1 MKKLLILISVLCL
14 FLCAYSVRHS
24 FAAPLTADDI
34 DLILDD
40 VNEAIDSNLV
50 SDATNKLLVILKQE
64 PKHPEANRIFTQVTG
79 RQYVPPVFVSKKP
92 VYNRTTMT
100 TNLKGEITTTMGEA
114 RYDIVQLVSGSTK
127 SIVADSLKN
136 FLADEMFKKQM
147 QGIMGEAIDVEKSSV
162 LSILRESL
170 ELPAVGASTINENPV
185 ESSVNSDPKEKA
197 KEYYQSALKLIDEQ
211 RYDDAK
217 KNLQQAVNLDPENQE
232 YKKALEKMG
241 P

>member
-1 MKKLLILISVLCL
+1 MKKLLIILCIFSLILV
-14 FLCAYSVRHS
+14 AYSS
-24 FAAPLTADDI
+24 KNILAAPLTADDI
-34 DLILDD
+34 DLLLDD
-40 VNEAIDSNLV
+40 ANDAIDENLT
-50 SDATNKLLVILKQE
+50 SQATNALIQILKQE
-64 PKHPEANRIFTQVTG
+64 PKHPEANRLYTQVTG
-79 RQYVPPVFVSKKP
+79 RQYMPPVAVTKKP
-92 VYNRTTMT
+92 VYSRSIMS

-136 FLADEMFKKQM
+136 FLADEIFKKQI

-170 ELPAVGASTINENPV
+170 ELPASDSSLNIENP
-185 ESSVNSDPKEKA
+185 SGSTMGMSPKEQA
-197 KEYYQSALKLIDEQ
+197 NQYYQNALKMIDEQ
-211 RYDDAK
+211 RYEEAK
-217 KNLQQAVNLDPENQE
+217 KALQQAVNLDPDNEE